1 MLQGEAIMRR
11 ILGVF
16 LLLVSSVF
24 LFSCGDEDITENK
37 LIKKTLIMGT
47 MADFPPFEFI
57 KDKKVRGFD
66 IDLAQIIAKKLGY
79 TVYIKN
85 MDLNDLIPALRTSKV
100 DFVMSGLTVTPERKG
115 KVDFSIQYYTPQFA
129 MLYRRDKPIKS
140 YRDIDSR
147 VIGVSLGSTME
158 SFLKR
163 QRELDKFSNLTIVP
177 LVRSSAAVQELKL
190 GRLDGVF
197 LEEAQAKIYVNRHS
211 DMDYT
216 LFPSGGQGYAI
227 AFPKGSELLDQ
238 FNEVLISLRDSGEL
252 DSLKERWLF

>member
-1 MLQGEAIMRR
+1 VLCLVGSI
-11 ILGVF
+11 F
-16 LLLVSSVF
+16 LSG
-24 LFSCGDEDITENK
+24 CGDETVTENK

-57 KDKKVRGFD
+57 KDKKIRGFD
-66 IDLAQIIAKKLGY
+66 IDLAQIIATKLGY

-85 MDLNDLIPALRTSKV
+85 MDLNDLVPALRTSKV
-100 DFVMSGLTVTPERKG
+100 DFVMSGLTVTPERKE

-140 YRDIDSR
+140 YRDIDNS

-158 SFLKR
+158 SFLNK
-163 QRELDKFSNLTIVP
+163 QKELNNISNVKLVS

-197 LEEAQAKIYVNRHS
+197 LEEAQAKIYVNRHA

-227 AFPKGSELLDQ
+227 AFQKGSHLLEQ

>member
-1 MLQGEAIMRR
+1 MFMRVWGIILCLAIS
-11 ILGVF
+11 ILISG
-16 LLLVSSVF
+16 
-24 LFSCGDEDITENK
+24 CGDDNVTESK

-66 IDLAQIIAKKLGY
+66 IDLAHIIARKLGY
-79 TVYIKN
+79 SVYIKN
-85 MDLNDLIPALRTSKV
+85 MDLHDLIPALRTGKV
-100 DFVMSGLTVTPERKG
+100 DFVMSGLTVTPERKEL
-115 KVDFSIQYYTPQFA
+115 VDFSIQYYTPQFA

-140 YRDIDSR
+140 YRDIDNS

-158 SFLKR
+158 SFLNK
-163 QRELDKFSNLTIVP
+163 QKDLNVISNVTLVP

-197 LEEAQAKIYVNRHS
+197 LEEAQAKIYMNRHN
-211 DMDYT
+211 DMEYT
-216 LFPSGGQGYAI
+216 LFPSGGQGYAV

-252 DSLKERWLF
+252 DSLKEKWLF